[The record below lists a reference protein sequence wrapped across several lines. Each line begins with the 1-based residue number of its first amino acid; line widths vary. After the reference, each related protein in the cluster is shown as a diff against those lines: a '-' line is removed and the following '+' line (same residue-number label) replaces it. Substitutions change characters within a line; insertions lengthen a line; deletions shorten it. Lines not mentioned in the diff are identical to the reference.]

1 MQKLVKRK
9 MHYETIMPVEAYEC
23 EDDPLS
29 EDAEFWGMKGFSAS
43 IGFVV
48 GVVFGPPA
56 GFLAATAVECANHY
70 GDLWDTMA
78 EGEVERQNIEQEN
91 HDAMHNAVVDI
102 NNAMGDAVIDFVGS
116 IDLDDPI
123 VQLYGE

>member
-9 MHYETIMPVEAYEC
+9 MHYETIMPVEAYHP
-23 EDDPLS
+23 EDDTWQDEISLGLTI
-29 EDAEFWGMKGFSAS
+29 AGGGLA
-43 IGFVV
+43 FVACPWV
-48 GVVFGPPA
+48 GVGVAVA
-56 GFLAATAVECANHY
+56 GVANHFFHDEMVD
-70 GDLWDTMA
+70 GVEAMA

-102 NNAMGDAVIDFVGS
+102 NNVMGDAVIDFVGD
-116 IDLDDPI
+116 IDQDDPM